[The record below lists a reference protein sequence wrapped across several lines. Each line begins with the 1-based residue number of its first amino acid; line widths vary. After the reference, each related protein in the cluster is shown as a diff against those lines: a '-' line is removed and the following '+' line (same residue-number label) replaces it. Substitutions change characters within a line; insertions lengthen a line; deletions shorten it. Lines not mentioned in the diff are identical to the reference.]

1 MFNYLAMTQG
11 KKYDVNLIEIKF
23 TPHVPVDED
32 RIADRI
38 AKISHDV
45 VSNETKRSWLASV
58 SNPDLE
64 QLKID
69 EENKKSM
76 EGFIDLDKE
85 GGIDEA
91 E

>member
-23 TPHVPVDED
+23 TPNVPVDED

-38 AKISHDV
+38 AKISHDI

-58 SNPDLE
+58 SNPVSE